1 MKSLNRID
9 SLFDSNRHFLEKSA
23 FGVCQQ
29 LGEWMRINPA
39 RIRVYFIYA
48 SFITFGS
55 PLILYLVMAFWL
67 NIKKY
72 ISSPGANRILS
83 E

>member
-1 MKSLNRID
+1 MKPFRHID
-9 SLFDSNRHFLEKSA
+9 HVFDTNRHFLEKSA

-29 LGEWMRINPA
+29 LGEWMRIRPA
-39 RIRVYFIYA
+39 KIRLYFIYA

-55 PLILYLVMAFWL
+55 PFIIYLVMAFWL
-67 NIKKY
+67 NIKRY
-72 ISSPGANRILS
+72 VMHGANRFLS

>member
-1 MKSLNRID
+1 MKHVER
-9 SLFDSNRHFLEKSA
+9 LFDSNRDFLEKSA

-29 LGEWMRINPA
+29 LGEWMRIQPA
-39 RIRVYFIYA
+39 RIRMYFIYA

-55 PLILYLVMAFWL
+55 PFILYLVMAFWL
-67 NIKKY
+67 NIRKY
-72 ISSPGANRILS
+72 ILTRSNQILS

>member
-29 LGEWMRINPA
+29 LGDWMRINPA
-39 RIRVYFIYA
+39 TIRLYFIYA

-72 ISSPGANRILS
+72 ISTPGAKRILS